1 MPSSDE
7 KETEDWAITEEW
19 FSDLCWK
26 GVTIIFVHHSG
37 KGGDQRG
44 TSKREDLLNF
54 VLKLVLPSDYRPEDG
69 LRVEVHVKKLRSKA
83 TQVRQT
89 QPFEVR
95 LGTDDNGDPCWCTQQ
110 LWGILRD
117 RARQYLMT
125 GMKPGEVALETG
137 LSRYQV
143 YRIRKEMT
151 SMLPAEEES
160 KPAVEFRRFQS

>member
-1 MPSSDE
+1 
-7 KETEDWAITEEW
+7 
-19 FSDLCWK
+19 
-26 GVTIIFVHHSG
+26 
-37 KGGDQRG
+37 
-44 TSKREDLLNF
+44 
-54 VLKLVLPSDYRPEDG
+54 LKMVLPSDYRAEDG
-69 LRVEVHVKKLRSKA
+69 VRVEMHVKKLRSRA
-83 TQVRQT
+83 TQLKQT

-95 LGTDDNGDPCWCTQQ
+95 LGTDENGDPCWHTQQ

-151 SMLPAEEES
+151 AVGLGDDES
-160 KPAVEFRRFQS
+160 NASGPAVQFRRYES